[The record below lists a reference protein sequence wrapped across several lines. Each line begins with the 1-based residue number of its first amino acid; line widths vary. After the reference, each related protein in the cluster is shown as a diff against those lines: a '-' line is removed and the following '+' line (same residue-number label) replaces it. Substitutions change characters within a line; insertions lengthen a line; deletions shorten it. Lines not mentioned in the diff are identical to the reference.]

1 MYIEQLGEMKMDDLQ
16 TIISDT
22 NITIV
27 ADDGKFIVGQI
38 NVSKEFSPR
47 KINGKELQF
56 WYFNRLIVR
65 EDYRNQGYAKKML
78 SKLIEILHQKRIN
91 LWLDINPY
99 GDLNRKQLEELYM
112 KYGFKKYS
120 YGYVWIYDMQNDE
133 MQ

>member
-1 MYIEQLGEMKMDDLQ
+1 MNDLQ

-22 NITIV
+22 SIV
-27 ADDGKFIVGQI
+27 IAADDGKFVVGQI

-47 KINGKELQF
+47 KIYGKELQF

-78 SKLIEILHQKRIN
+78 SKLIEILRQKQIN

-99 GDLNRKQLEELYM
+99 GDLNHEQLEELYM
-112 KYGFKKYS
+112 KYGFKKYD
-120 YGYVWIYDMQNDE
+120 YGYVWIYDMQNEE